1 MNEGGVC
8 GSVLKGTTTTRVEW
22 FGLAEV
28 EPFFLSRDGDKGRW
42 LDYEGT
48 PEVAEDIATMKLF
61 ATAMD
66 DAEARSNRLPLTML
80 PISGKRLP

>member
-1 MNEGGVC
+1 M
-8 GSVLKGTTTTRVEW
+8 
-22 FGLAEV
+22 
-28 EPFFLSRDGDKGRW
+28 
-42 LDYEGT
+42 
-48 PEVAEDIATMKLF
+48 AEDIATMKLF